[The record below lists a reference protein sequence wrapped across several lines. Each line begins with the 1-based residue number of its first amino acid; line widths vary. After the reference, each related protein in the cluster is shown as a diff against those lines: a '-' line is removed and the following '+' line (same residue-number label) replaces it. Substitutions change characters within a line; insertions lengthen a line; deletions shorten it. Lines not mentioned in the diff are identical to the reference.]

1 MNQKKLFEQVKKKR
15 SFLCVGL
22 DVDIKKIPSHLLS
35 EPDPIF
41 SFCKKI
47 IDSTNKYA
55 IAYKPNIAFF
65 ESHGSNGW
73 KSLEKVSDYLS
84 SQYPNIFSIADAK
97 RGDIGNTATQYAKAF
112 FENLSF
118 DSITVNP
125 YMGQDSVEPFL
136 NFKNKHTILLTLTS
150 NFGSD
155 DFQFFGLPDKP
166 LFERVIEVSKSWNN
180 SHRLMYVVGANQIDY
195 LKKIRSLLPDSFFL
209 IPGVG
214 AQGGDL
220 NKVVLNGIN
229 DKCGLIINSSRQIIY
244 ASPGLEFQKFAEEQA
259 RKIQKVMEKELLIR
273 GII

>member
-65 ESHGSNGW
+65 ESHGFNGW

>member
-1 MNQKKLFEQVKKKR
+1 MNQKKLFEQIKKKR
-15 SFLCVGL
+15 SFLSIGL
-22 DVDIKKIPSHLLS
+22 DVDLKKIPPHLLS
-35 EPDPIF
+35 ESDPIF

-65 ESHGSNGW
+65 ESYGAMGW

-84 SQYPNIFSIADAK
+84 SKYPEIFSIADAK
-97 RGDIGNTATQYAKAF
+97 RGDIGNTAYQYARAF

-125 YMGQDSVEPFL
+125 YMGRDSVEPFL
-136 NFKNKHTILLTLTS
+136 SFKDKSTILLTLTS
-150 NFGSD
+150 NYGAD
-155 DFQFFGLPDKP
+155 DFQFFGSPENP

-180 SHRLMYVVGANQIDY
+180 SNRLMYVIGANQINQ
-195 LKKIRSLLPDSFFL
+195 LKKIRGLLPDSFFL

-220 NKVVLNGIN
+220 IKVILNGIN

-244 ASPGLEFQKFAEEQA
+244 ADSGLKFQKYAKDQAIKMQEE
-259 RKIQKVMEKELLIR
+259 MEKQLLTQ

>member
-1 MNQKKLFEQVKKKR
+1 MNQKKLFEQIKKKR
-15 SFLCVGL
+15 SFLSIGL
-22 DVDIKKIPSHLLS
+22 DVDLKKIPPHLLS
-35 EPDPIF
+35 ESDPIF
-41 SFCKKI
+41 SFCKEI

-65 ESHGSNGW
+65 ESYGAMGW

-84 SQYPNIFSIADAK
+84 SKYPEIFSIADAK
-97 RGDIGNTATQYAKAF
+97 RGDIGNTAYQYARAF

-125 YMGQDSVEPFL
+125 YMGRDSVEPFL
-136 NFKNKHTILLTLTS
+136 SFKDKSTILLTLTS
-150 NFGSD
+150 NYGAD
-155 DFQFFGLPDKP
+155 DFQFFGSPKNP

-180 SHRLMYVVGANQIDY
+180 SNRLMYVIGANQINQ
-195 LKKIRSLLPDSFFL
+195 LKKIRGLLPDSFFL

-220 NKVVLNGIN
+220 IKVILNGIN

-244 ASPGLEFQKFAEEQA
+244 ADSGLKFQKYAKDQA
-259 RKIQKVMEKELLIR
+259 IKIQEEMEKQLLTQ

>member
-1 MNQKKLFEQVKKKR
+1 MNQKKIFEQIKKKR
-15 SFLCVGL
+15 SFLSIGL
-22 DVDIKKIPSHLLS
+22 DVDLKKIPPHLLS
-35 EPDPIF
+35 ESDPIF

-65 ESHGSNGW
+65 ESYGAMGW

-84 SQYPNIFSIADAK
+84 SKYPEIFSIADAK
-97 RGDIGNTATQYAKAF
+97 RGDIGNTAYQYARAF

-125 YMGQDSVEPFL
+125 YMGRDSVEPFL
-136 NFKNKHTILLTLTS
+136 SFKDKSTILLTLTS
-150 NFGSD
+150 NYGAD
-155 DFQFFGLPDKP
+155 DFQFFGSPKNP

-180 SHRLMYVVGANQIDY
+180 SNRLMYVIGANQINQ
-195 LKKIRSLLPDSFFL
+195 LKKIRGLLPDSFFL

-220 NKVVLNGIN
+220 IKVILNGIN

-244 ASPGLEFQKFAEEQA
+244 ADSGLKFQKYAEDQA
-259 RKIQKVMEKELLIR
+259 RKIQKEMEKQLVNR
-273 GII
+273 RII

>member
-1 MNQKKLFEQVKKKR
+1 M
-15 SFLCVGL
+15 
-22 DVDIKKIPSHLLS
+22 LS
-35 EPDPIF
+35 ESDPIF

-65 ESHGSNGW
+65 ESYGAMGW

-84 SQYPNIFSIADAK
+84 SKYPEIFSIADAK
-97 RGDIGNTATQYAKAF
+97 RGDIGNTAYQYARAF

-125 YMGQDSVEPFL
+125 YMGRDSVEPFL
-136 NFKNKHTILLTLTS
+136 SFKDKSTILLTLTS
-150 NFGSD
+150 NYGAD
-155 DFQFFGLPDKP
+155 DFQFFGSPKNP

-180 SHRLMYVVGANQIDY
+180 SNRLMYVIGANQINQ
-195 LKKIRSLLPDSFFL
+195 LKKIRGLLPDSFFL

-220 NKVVLNGIN
+220 IKVILNGIN

-244 ASPGLEFQKFAEEQA
+244 ADSGLKFQKYAKDQSI
-259 RKIQKVMEKELLIR
+259 KMQ
-273 GII
+273 

>member
-1 MNQKKLFEQVKKKR
+1 MNQKKLFEQIKKKR
-15 SFLCVGL
+15 SFLSIGL
-22 DVDIKKIPSHLLS
+22 DVDLKKIPPHLLS
-35 EPDPIF
+35 ESDPIF

-65 ESHGSNGW
+65 ESYGAMGW

-84 SQYPNIFSIADAK
+84 SKYPEIFSIADAK
-97 RGDIGNTATQYAKAF
+97 RGDIGNTAYQYARAF

-125 YMGQDSVEPFL
+125 YMGRDSVEPFL
-136 NFKNKHTILLTLTS
+136 SFKDKSTILLTLTS
-150 NFGSD
+150 NYGAD
-155 DFQFFGLPDKP
+155 DFQFFGSPKNP

-180 SHRLMYVVGANQIDY
+180 SNRLMYVIGANQINQ
-195 LKKIRSLLPDSFFL
+195 LKKIRGLLPDSFFL

-220 NKVVLNGIN
+220 IKVILNGIN
-229 DKCGLIINSSRQIIY
+229 NKCGLIINSSRQIIY
-244 ASPGLEFQKFAEEQA
+244 ADSGLKFQKYAKDQA
-259 RKIQKVMEKELLIR
+259 IKIQEEMEKQLLTQ

>member
-1 MNQKKLFEQVKKKR
+1 MNQKKLFEQIKKKR
-15 SFLCVGL
+15 SFLSIGL
-22 DVDIKKIPSHLLS
+22 DVDLKKIPPHLLS
-35 EPDPIF
+35 ESDPIF

-65 ESHGSNGW
+65 ESYGAMGW

-84 SQYPNIFSIADAK
+84 SKYPEIFSIADAK
-97 RGDIGNTATQYAKAF
+97 RGDIGNTAYQYARAF

-125 YMGQDSVEPFL
+125 YMGRDSVEPFL
-136 NFKNKHTILLTLTS
+136 SFKDKSTILLTLTS
-150 NFGSD
+150 NYGAD
-155 DFQFFGLPDKP
+155 DFQFFGSPKNP

-180 SHRLMYVVGANQIDY
+180 SNRLMYVIGANQINQ
-195 LKKIRSLLPDSFFL
+195 LKKIRGLLPDSFFL

-220 NKVVLNGIN
+220 IKVILNGIN

-244 ASPGLEFQKFAEEQA
+244 ADSGLKFQKYAKDQA
-259 RKIQKVMEKELLIR
+259 IKIQEEMEKQLLTQ

>member
-1 MNQKKLFEQVKKKR
+1 MNQKKLFEQIKKKR
-15 SFLCVGL
+15 SFLCIGL
-22 DVDIKKIPSHLLS
+22 DVDLKKIPSHLLS
-35 EPDPIF
+35 ESDPIF
-41 SFCKKI
+41 SFCKEI
-47 IDSTNKYA
+47 IDATNKYA

-65 ESHGSNGW
+65 ESYGLNGW

-150 NFGSD
+150 NPGSN
-155 DFQFFGLPDKP
+155 DFQFFGLPNKP
-166 LFERVIEVSKSWNN
+166 LFEKVIEVSKSWDN
-180 SHRLMYVVGANQIDY
+180 SDRLMYVVGANQIDY

-209 IPGVG
+209 VPGVG

-229 DKCGLIINSSRQIIY
+229 HKCGLIINSSRQIIY
-244 ASPGLEFQKFAEEQA
+244 ASPGLEFQKFAEVEA
-259 RKIQKVMEKELLIR
+259 RRIQKLMEKELSIR

>member
-1 MNQKKLFEQVKKKR
+1 MLNNKIQSQIIKKK

-22 DVDIKKIPSHLLS
+22 DIDVNKIPRSLLTLD
-35 EPDPIF
+35 DPIF
-41 SFCKKI
+41 EFAKQI
-47 IDSTNKYA
+47 IDSTNEYA

-118 DSITVNP
+118 DSITINP

>member
-1 MNQKKLFEQVKKKR
+1 MNQKKLFEQIKKKR
-15 SFLCVGL
+15 SFLSIGL
-22 DVDIKKIPSHLLS
+22 DVDLKKIPPHLLS
-35 EPDPIF
+35 ESDPIF

-65 ESHGSNGW
+65 ESYGAMGW

-84 SQYPNIFSIADAK
+84 SKYPEIFSIADAK
-97 RGDIGNTATQYAKAF
+97 RGDIGNTAYQYARAF

-125 YMGQDSVEPFL
+125 YMGRDSVEPFL
-136 NFKNKHTILLTLTS
+136 SFKDKSTILLTLTS
-150 NFGSD
+150 NHGAD
-155 DFQFFGLPDKP
+155 DFQFFGSPKNP

-180 SHRLMYVVGANQIDY
+180 SNRLMYVIGANQINQ
-195 LKKIRSLLPDSFFL
+195 LKKIRGLLPDSFFL

-220 NKVVLNGIN
+220 IKVILNGIN

-244 ASPGLEFQKFAEEQA
+244 ADSGLKFQKYAKDQAIKMQEE
-259 RKIQKVMEKELLIR
+259 MEKQLLTQ

>member
-1 MNQKKLFEQVKKKR
+1 MNQKKLFEQIKKKR
-15 SFLCVGL
+15 SFLCIGL
-22 DVDIKKIPSHLLS
+22 DVDLKKIPSHLLS
-35 EPDPIF
+35 ESDPIF
-41 SFCKKI
+41 SFCKEI
-47 IDSTNKYA
+47 IDATNKYA

-65 ESHGSNGW
+65 ESYGLNGW

-150 NFGSD
+150 NPGSN
-155 DFQFFGLPDKP
+155 DFQFFGLPNKP
-166 LFERVIEVSKSWNN
+166 LFEKVIEVSKSWDN
-180 SHRLMYVVGANQIDY
+180 SDRLMYVVGANQIDY

-209 IPGVG
+209 VPGVG

-229 DKCGLIINSSRQIIY
+229 HKCGLIINSSRQIIY
-244 ASPGLEFQKFAEEQA
+244 ASPGLEFQKFAEEEA
-259 RKIQKVMEKELLIR
+259 RRIQKLMEKELSIR

>member
-1 MNQKKLFEQVKKKR
+1 MNQEKLFEQIKKKR

-22 DVDIKKIPSHLLS
+22 DVDLKKIPSHLLS

-41 SFCKKI
+41 SFCKEI

-65 ESHGSNGW
+65 ESNGLNGW

-97 RGDIGNTATQYAKAF
+97 RGDIGNTATHYAKAF

-136 NFKNKHTILLTLTS
+136 
-150 NFGSD
+150 
-155 DFQFFGLPDKP
+155 DFQFFGLPNKP
-166 LFERVIEVSKSWNN
+166 LFEKVIEVSKSWNN
-180 SHRLMYVVGANQIDY
+180 SDRLMYVVGANQIDY

-220 NKVVLNGIN
+220 TKVVLNGIN

-244 ASPGLEFQKFAEEQA
+244 ASTGLEFQKFAEEEA
-259 RKIQKVMEKELLIR
+259 RKIQKLMEKELLIR

>member
-1 MNQKKLFEQVKKKR
+1 MNQKKLFEQIKKKR
-15 SFLCVGL
+15 SFLSIGL
-22 DVDIKKIPSHLLS
+22 DVDLKKIPPHLLS
-35 EPDPIF
+35 ESDPIF

-65 ESHGSNGW
+65 ESYGAMGW

-84 SQYPNIFSIADAK
+84 SKYPEIFSIADAK
-97 RGDIGNTATQYAKAF
+97 RGDIGNTAYQYARAF

-125 YMGQDSVEPFL
+125 YMGRDSVEPFL
-136 NFKNKHTILLTLTS
+136 SFKDKSTILLTLTS
-150 NFGSD
+150 NYGAD
-155 DFQFFGLPDKP
+155 DFQFFGSPKNP

-180 SHRLMYVVGANQIDY
+180 SNRLMYVIGANQINQ
-195 LKKIRSLLPDSFFL
+195 LKKIRGLLPDSFFL

-220 NKVVLNGIN
+220 IKVILNGIN

-244 ASPGLEFQKFAEEQA
+244 ADSGLKFQKYAKDQAIKMQEE
-259 RKIQKVMEKELLIR
+259 MEKQLLIQ

>member
-1 MNQKKLFEQVKKKR
+1 MNQKKLFEQIKKKR

-22 DVDIKKIPSHLLS
+22 DVDLKKIPSHLLS

-41 SFCKKI
+41 SFCKEI

-65 ESHGSNGW
+65 ESNGLNGW

-84 SQYPNIFSIADAK
+84 SQYPSIFSIADAK

-150 NFGSD
+150 NPGSN
-155 DFQFFGLPDKP
+155 DFQFFGLPNKP
-166 LFERVIEVSKSWNN
+166 LFEKVIEVSKSWNN
-180 SHRLMYVVGANQIDY
+180 SDRLMYVVGANQIDY

-220 NKVVLNGIN
+220 TKVVLNGIN

-244 ASPGLEFQKFAEEQA
+244 ASSGLEFQKFAEEEA
-259 RKIQKVMEKELLIR
+259 RKIQRLMEKELLIR

>member
-1 MNQKKLFEQVKKKR
+1 MNQKKLFEQIKKKR

-22 DVDIKKIPSHLLS
+22 DVDLKKIPSHLLS

-41 SFCKKI
+41 SFCKEI

-65 ESHGSNGW
+65 ESNGLNGW

-84 SQYPNIFSIADAK
+84 SRYPNIFSIADAK
-97 RGDIGNTATQYAKAF
+97 RGDIGNTATHYAKAF

-136 NFKNKHTILLTLTS
+136 NFNNKHTILLTLTS
-150 NFGSD
+150 NHGSD
-155 DFQFFGLPDKP
+155 DFQFFGLPNKP
-166 LFERVIEVSKSWNN
+166 LFEKVIEVSKSWNN
-180 SHRLMYVVGANQIDY
+180 SDRLMYVVGANQIDY

-220 NKVVLNGIN
+220 TKVVLNGIN

-244 ASPGLEFQKFAEEQA
+244 ASTGLEFQKFAEEEA
-259 RKIQKVMEKELLIR
+259 RKIQKLMEKELLIR

>member
-1 MNQKKLFEQVKKKR
+1 MNQKKIFEQIKKKR
-15 SFLCVGL
+15 SFLCIGL

-35 EPDPIF
+35 KSDPIF
-41 SFCKKI
+41 SFCKEI

-65 ESHGSNGW
+65 ESYGAMGW

-84 SQYPNIFSIADAK
+84 SKYPEIFSIADAK
-97 RGDIGNTATQYAKAF
+97 RGDIGNTAYQYAKAF

-125 YMGQDSVEPFL
+125 YMGRDSVEPFL
-136 NFKNKHTILLTLTS
+136 SFEDKHTILLTLTS
-150 NFGSD
+150 NYGAD
-155 DFQFFGLPDKP
+155 DFQFFGSPKNP

-180 SHRLMYVVGANQIDY
+180 SNRLMYVIGANQINQ
-195 LKKIRSLLPDSFFL
+195 LKKIRGLLPDSFFL

-220 NKVVLNGIN
+220 IKVILNGIN

-244 ASPGLEFQKFAEEQA
+244 ADSGLKFQKYAEDQA
-259 RKIQKVMEKELLIR
+259 RKIQKEMEKQLVNR
-273 GII
+273 RII

>member
-118 DSITVNP
+118 DSITINP